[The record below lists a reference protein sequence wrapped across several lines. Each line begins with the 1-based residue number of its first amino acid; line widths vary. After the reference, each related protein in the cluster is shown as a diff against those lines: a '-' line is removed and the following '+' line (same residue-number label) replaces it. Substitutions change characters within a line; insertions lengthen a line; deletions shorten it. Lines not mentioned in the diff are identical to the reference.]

1 MYFCLSS
8 GGCFILSYIGIACCY
23 FAIGDSTFPM
33 LSSIVLSWCPL
44 LGIRF
49 VYKVMFPSLSMTK

>member
-1 MYFCLSS
+1 MYFCLSL

-23 FAIGDSTFPM
+23 FVIGDSTFPM

-49 VYKVMFPSLSMTK
+49 VYK